1 MKPIIEVVAQLK
13 TSKKIAITCHYRPDG
28 DAIGSSLGLYHYL
41 CLKGHEVMP
50 ITPNEVPD
58 FLSFLPGFE
67 SLVNFEAL
75 PSKATEFIQAA
86 DYIFCLDYNNLSR
99 VHALTPF
106 LEAATQ
112 ELILIDHHLQP
123 SDVFTYGISD
133 SSKSSTCEM
142 VYDFIDAAGDAAIVN
157 QHIATCIYTGMLT
170 DTGSFRF
177 PSTSARVHEI
187 IMHLKNK
194 GLQHHLVH
202 EAVYDNWTLNRLQ
215 FMGFVL
221 SQKMEVFPELHSGII
236 ALSSEEME
244 RFQLQNGDTEGLV
257 NYPLSI
263 QGIKFAAL
271 ITEKEKE
278 IRLSLRSK
286 GNVDVNTLART
297 HFNGGGH
304 FNAAGGKSNL
314 TLTETI
320 TKLKEILNDLHELK

>member
-1 MKPIIEVVAQLK
+1 MKPIIEVVAQLN
-13 TSKKIAITCHYRPDG
+13 TPKKIAITCHYRPDG
-28 DAIGSSLGLYHYL
+28 DAIGSILGLFHYL
-41 CLKGHEVMP
+41 SLKGHEVMP

-58 FLSFLPGFE
+58 FLSFLPGFDT
-67 SLVNFEAL
+67 LVNFEAL
-75 PSKATEFIQAA
+75 PSKATAFIEAA

-99 VHALTPF
+99 VHALTPV

-112 ELILIDHHLQP
+112 DLILIDHHLQP
-123 SDVFTYGISD
+123 SEVFAYGISD

-142 VYDFIDAAGDAAIVN
+142 VYDFIDAAGDEHLVN
-157 QHIATCIYTGMLT
+157 EQIGTCIYTGMLT

-221 SQKMEVFPELHSGII
+221 SQKMEVFPSIHSGII

-297 HFNGGGH
+297 HFSGGGH

>member
-1 MKPIIEVVAQLK
+1 MKPIIEVVPQLK
-13 TSKKIAITCHYRPDG
+13 TPKKIAITCHYRPDG
-28 DAIGSSLGLYHYL
+28 DAIGSILGLYHYL

-67 SLVNFEAL
+67 SLINFEAL

-99 VHALTPF
+99 VHSLTPV

-123 SDVFTYGISD
+123 SEVFAYGISD

-142 VYDFIDAAGDAAIVN
+142 VYDFIDAAGDAALVN
-157 QHIATCIYTGMLT
+157 EQIATCIYTGMLT

-221 SQKMEVFPELHSGII
+221 SQKMQVFPELHSGII

-297 HFNGGGH
+297 HFSGGGH